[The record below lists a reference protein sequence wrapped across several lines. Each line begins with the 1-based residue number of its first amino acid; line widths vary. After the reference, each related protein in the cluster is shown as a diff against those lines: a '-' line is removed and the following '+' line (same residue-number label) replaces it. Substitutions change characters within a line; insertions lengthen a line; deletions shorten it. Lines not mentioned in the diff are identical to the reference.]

1 MNLSELLIIFVNK
14 VLITQTE
21 KVFYMSKVWSGNLLW
36 KSMEK
41 RLDVEKTQF
50 NHSLILQPPGRLAFY
65 LRSALKIWTQI
76 SGLKKPSWA
85 ELNQPCLQL

>member
-21 KVFYMSKVWSGNLLW
+21 KVFYMSKVNSGDLMW
-36 KSMEK
+36 KPVEK

-50 NHSLILQPPGRLAFY
+50 NHIV
-65 LRSALKIWTQI
+65 
-76 SGLKKPSWA
+76 
-85 ELNQPCLQL
+85 